1 MRAAVRLTGLV
12 DLLDAD
18 AVRRFVEAE
27 SFNYVVHLAAVS
39 FVAHETAADYYRVNV
54 LGTLNLL
61 EALAAVPGKLK
72 KVVLASSAN
81 VYGRPVH
88 SPVDESAAPAPM
100 NHYGVSK
107 LAMELMAGT
116 WFDRLPILITRPFNY
131 SGVGQSPKFVL
142 PKLVG
147 HFRDR
152 AETIELGD
160 TAVVREFMDVRDVA
174 DVYAALL
181 ESAATSQAVNL
192 CAGQGYRLDE
202 ILEKL
207 RRAYGSRRPAHQAC
221 AGARAQ
227 QRDPAPRGFA
237 SPPEGS
243 PAKRRLPAARRNAA
257 LDARRRLSRPR
268 EGGGPFLGPA
278 VIVGEAF
285 DVVLAEV
292 VPRLHFDHEQRIQA
306 RDSPGGAWS
315 RWRCRWTGWG
325 PGAAPHRPASL
336 WPRRKPPPSAPRACG
351 AAAAKA
357 SPPA

>member
-1 MRAAVRLTGLV
+1 VPGRVLITGISGFTGPYVRAALESRGHQVVGLADHARGPADRVV

-61 EALAAVPGKLK
+61 EALAAAPGKLK

-81 VYGRPVH
+81 VYGRPLRN
-88 SPVDESAAPAPM
+88 PVDESAAPAPM

-181 ESAATSQAVNL
+181 ESAAVSQAVNL

-207 RRAYGSRRPAHQAC
+207 
-221 AGARAQ
+221 GALTGVA
-227 QRDPAPRGFA
+227 APRIKRAPGLVR
-237 SPPEGS
+237 SNEIPHLVGS
-243 PAKRRLPAARRNAA
+243 PARLR
-257 LDARRRLSRPR
+257 
-268 EGGGPFLGPA
+268 
-278 VIVGEAF
+278 
-285 DVVLAEV
+285 
-292 VPRLHFDHEQRIQA
+292 
-306 RDSPGGAWS
+306 
-315 RWRCRWTGWG
+315 
-325 PGAAPHRPASL
+325 SL
-336 WPRRKPPPSAPRACG
+336 LPSAAFRPLEETLRWMLAG
-351 AAAAKA
+351 
-357 SPPA
+357 

>member
-1 MRAAVRLTGLV
+1 MVGLADHAGRGAADRAV
-12 DLLDAD
+12 DLLDGG
-18 AVRRFVEAE
+18 AVRRFLEAE
-27 SFNYVVHLAAVS
+27 SFDYVVHLAAVS

-61 EALAAVPGKLK
+61 EALAAGAGKLK

-81 VYGRPVH
+81 VYGRPLR

-116 WFDRLPILITRPFNY
+116 WFERLPILITRPFNY

-181 ESAATSQAVNL
+181 ESNAASRAVNL

-207 RRAYGSRRPAHQAC
+207 RALT
-221 AGARAQ
+221 GA
-227 QRDPAPRGFA
+227 APRIERA
-237 SPPEGS
+237 PSLVRSNEIPHLVGS
-243 PAKRRLPAARRNAA
+243 PARLK
-257 LDARRRLSRPR
+257 
-268 EGGGPFLGPA
+268 
-278 VIVGEAF
+278 
-285 DVVLAEV
+285 
-292 VPRLHFDHEQRIQA
+292 
-306 RDSPGGAWS
+306 
-315 RWRCRWTGWG
+315 
-325 PGAAPHRPASL
+325 SL
-336 WPRRKPPPSAPRACG
+336 LPSAAFRPLDETLRWMLAG
-351 AAAAKA
+351 
-357 SPPA
+357 

>member
-1 MRAAVRLTGLV
+1 VPGRVLITGISGFTGPYVRAALESRGHEVVGLADHAGRGAADRAV

-18 AVRRFVEAE
+18 SVRRFLKTE
-27 SFNYVVHLAAVS
+27 SFDYVVHLAAVS

-61 EALAAVPGKLK
+61 EALAAGAGKLK

-81 VYGRPVH
+81 VYGRPLR

-116 WFDRLPILITRPFNY
+116 WFERLPILITRPFNY

-142 PKLVG
+142 PKLVA
-147 HFRDR
+147 HFRDQ

-181 ESAATSQAVNL
+181 ESAAASQAVNL
-192 CAGQGYRLDE
+192 CAGRGYRLDE

-207 RRAYGSRRPAHQAC
+207 RALT
-221 AGARAQ
+221 GA
-227 QRDPAPRGFA
+227 APRIERA
-237 SPPEGS
+237 PALVRSNEIPQLVGS
-243 PAKRRLPAARRNAA
+243 PARLKSLVPSVAFRP
-257 LDARRRLSRPR
+257 LDDTLRWM
-268 EGGGPFLGPA
+268 
-278 VIVGEAF
+278 
-285 DVVLAEV
+285 LAGV
-292 VPRLHFDHEQRIQA
+292 
-306 RDSPGGAWS
+306 
-315 RWRCRWTGWG
+315 
-325 PGAAPHRPASL
+325 
-336 WPRRKPPPSAPRACG
+336 
-351 AAAAKA
+351 
-357 SPPA
+357 